1 MNKNHDGVSREARRE
16 QMAQLLARYPGL
28 NSDELAELL
37 HWFRKE
43 ASALDEGLISCDEK
57 VSAAYRSF
65 KKDHLGCL
73 AASRPGVRQGMPRG
87 VATSSVGEAFVAKG
101 RQAC

>member
-65 KKDHLGCL
+65 KKDHLDRLNGADLFWL
-73 AASRPGVRQGMPRG
+73 AMLVGGAFLT
-87 VATSSVGEAFVAKG
+87 VALIIWAA
-101 RQAC
+101 

>member
-28 NSDELAELL
+28 NSDELAKLL

-43 ASALDEGLISCDEK
+43 ASALDEGLIACDEK

-65 KKDHLGCL
+65 KKDHLDRLNGADLFWL
-73 AASRPGVRQGMPRG
+73 AMLVGGAFLT
-87 VATSSVGEAFVAKG
+87 VALIIWAA
-101 RQAC
+101 

>member
-43 ASALDEGLISCDEK
+43 ASALDEGLIACDEK

-65 KKDHLGCL
+65 KKDHLDRLNGADLFWL
-73 AASRPGVRQGMPRG
+73 AMLVGGAFLT
-87 VATSSVGEAFVAKG
+87 VALIIWAA
-101 RQAC
+101 

>member
-1 MNKNHDGVSREARRE
+1 MTEKHDGVSREARRE
-16 QMAQLLARYPGL
+16 EMAELLARYPGL

-37 HWFRKE
+37 HWFSKE

-65 KKDHLGCL
+65 KKDHLDRLNGADLFWL
-73 AASRPGVRQGMPRG
+73 AMLVGGAFLT
-87 VATSSVGEAFVAKG
+87 VALIIWAA
-101 RQAC
+101 

>member
-65 KKDHLGCL
+65 KKDHLDRLNGADL
-73 AASRPGVRQGMPRG
+73 FWLVMLGGGAILTVALIIWAA
-87 VATSSVGEAFVAKG
+87 
-101 RQAC
+101 

>member
-1 MNKNHDGVSREARRE
+1 MNKNPDGVSREARRE

-65 KKDHLGCL
+65 KKDHLDRLHGADLFWL
-73 AASRPGVRQGMPRG
+73 AMLVGGAFLT
-87 VATSSVGEAFVAKG
+87 VALIIWAA
-101 RQAC
+101 